1 MTNSN
6 LISKWQASAP
16 YLLSVLRITAGCMF
30 MLAGTMKIFAF
41 PAGIPAN
48 GGTVE
53 LMSQAGIGGLLE
65 VFCGALLLFG
75 LFTRPIA
82 FLMAGQM
89 AIAYWQFH
97 APKGVWPNIN
107 GGVTAALYCFIWLYI
122 SAAGGGPWS
131 IDALRRKNKI

>member
-1 MTNSN
+1 MNDS
-6 LISKWQASAP
+6 IVSKWQASAP
-16 YLLSVLRITAGCMF
+16 YFLSGLRIAAAFMF

-41 PAGIPAN
+41 PAGIPPN

-53 LMSQAGIGGLLE
+53 IMSQVGIGGILE
-65 VFCGALLLFG
+65 VFCGAMLLLG

-89 AIAYWQFH
+89 AVAYWQFH
-97 APKGVWPNIN
+97 APTGVWPTIS
-107 GGVTAALYCFIWLYI
+107 GGVSAVLYCFIWLYI

-131 IDALRRKNKI
+131 IDAMRKKNKL